1 VVERQ
6 YLIDQMTIKES
17 WRLFRIMAEFV
28 DGFEAMADV
37 YPAVSIF
44 GSARVRLGEPLYEK
58 ARIIARLFAQRG
70 FDVITGGGPGLMEA
84 ANRGAAEAGGRS
96 IGLNIQLPM
105 EQEPN
110 PYANIKLD
118 FRYFFIRKVIFVKY
132 AQAYVVL
139 PGGFGTLDELFEAV
153 TLIQTHR
160 IKPFPVIL
168 VGRDYWQGL
177 LAWMKQHLADTGK
190 ISAEDLEV
198 MEVLEEPEEVVQAV
212 VRVVSPDKA

>member
-1 VVERQ
+1 
-6 YLIDQMTIKES
+6 MTIKES